1 MVSMDKEQHKDA
13 MKDKKVMRQVM
24 MILEVKTTVES
35 RVASQQ
41 SSLMEKREVI

>member
-13 MKDKKVMRQVM
+13 MKDKKVMRLVM
-24 MILEVKTTVES
+24 MILEVKTMVES